1 MNKASYT
8 ERKNFVKYDNEHYL
22 LYLNEEPAEIVV
34 NEETGETAA
43 GYNYYG
49 SEVDGSTKIKASD
62 VNDDNRRSKFIAGLI
77 GTEYDVDAQIAIL
90 ANNGDTTEHANDL
103 ARFKAIRANIKV
115 AVDELLSR
123 TL

>member
-103 ARFKAIRANIKV
+103 VRFRGLRASIKTAI
-115 AVDELLSR
+115 DELLSR

>member
-22 LYLNEEPAEIVV
+22 LYLNEEPAEVVV

-43 GYNYYG
+43 GFNYYG
-49 SEVDGSTKIKASD
+49 CEVDGSTKIKASD
-62 VNDDNRRSKFIAGLI
+62 VTDSNRRAKFIAGLI
-77 GTEYDVDAQIAIL
+77 GNEFDVDAQIAVL
-90 ANNGDTTEHANDL
+90 ANNGDTAEHAEDL
-103 ARFKAIRANIKV
+103 TRFKAYRTSCKA

>member
-22 LYLNEEPAEIVV
+22 LYLNEEPAEVVV

-43 GYNYYG
+43 GFNYYG

-62 VNDDNRRSKFIAGLI
+62 VTDSNRRAKFIAGLI
-77 GTEYDVDAQIAIL
+77 GNEFDVDAQIAVL
-90 ANNGDTTEHANDL
+90 ANDGDTAEHAEDL
-103 ARFKAIRANIKV
+103 TRFKAYRASCKA